1 MPINIQ
7 NLLGI
12 SKGLLNSAKGNEDYF
27 RSSSSRAYYSAFHA
41 CSEVAKSELGQMP
54 QQGQN
59 FSFGHT
65 ELYNLF
71 LNHTPS
77 LAVKTKRDA
86 DIWRI
91 GYLLK
96 QVRDLRVHADYK
108 SGAFSSN
115 DAQETIDHIE
125 EILQLIKGL

>member
-7 NLLGI
+7 NLLSI
-12 SKGLLNSAKGNEDYF
+12 SKGLLNSATGNEDYF

-41 CSEVAKSELGQMP
+41 CSEAAKSELGQMP

-65 ELYNLF
+65 ELYDLF
-71 LNHTPS
+71 LNHKPP
-77 LAVKTKRDA
+77 LVARTKRDA

-96 QVRDLRVHADYK
+96 QARDLRVHADYK
-108 SGAFSSN
+108 SGVFSLN